1 MVREFLM
8 KLFGVAPR
16 EEVEA
21 TPKRRSLENPT
32 DFVLDALE
40 GNIATSGVRVNATTS
55 LQYSPIW
62 ACVSLISRDVAKLPI
77 WVYKGSNGGGRA
89 KNTRHAAHRLLH
101 VAPNSWL
108 TPFQF
113 KLRAVWEQLLWGN
126 HYSWIR
132 SEGGVPVELL
142 PLDPA
147 QTSVERV
154 DGAGKYFYRT
164 GVDGVEGEVAL
175 LPHQVFHLRGMGDGL
190 EGLTTYEKAR
200 DSFGMGLATQ
210 AFANKF
216 FYNGARSQVAFTHPG
231 ELEGTDAGENLRRSI
246 RDRMQGLDNAWMP
259 WVLEEGMEAK
269 VLGMSNEDA
278 QLQGLMSHGLIDI
291 ANWFGMPAGKI
302 GAQVNTSYGSLEA
315 EEKAYLGQTIDP
327 HLVNFE
333 EEALA
338 KLFTEKERRSGRWT
352 VEFDRKKLQRTSL
365 VDQSTFLQSMVANGV
380 MNRDEAREQLGMN
393 PIEDGSGE
401 SYLVPLNL
409 TDPTE
414 PDQDPPAIGD
424 QNQEPDT
431 DQVDVDA
438 ARAAVQAALELTLDS
453 LVHRLVE
460 QGASRMKARERLQD
474 WLCDDIAGM
483 NDTQVMGKLRPLEGI
498 LRALGGKPPQTR
510 TMRNRLYGLFRD
522 HLTQA
527 GSYSDGLA
535 WLAKN
540 ASGTLQEKIWSD
552 TWNGEPAPRKQ
563 KSE

>member
-1 MVREFLM
+1 
-8 KLFGVAPR
+8 
-16 EEVEA
+16 
-21 TPKRRSLENPT
+21 
-32 DFVLDALE
+32 
-40 GNIATSGVRVNATTS
+40 
-55 LQYSPIW
+55 
-62 ACVSLISRDVAKLPI
+62 
-77 WVYKGSNGGGRA
+77 
-89 KNTRHAAHRLLH
+89 
-101 VAPNSWL
+101 
-108 TPFQF
+108 
-113 KLRAVWEQLLWGN
+113 
-126 HYSWIR
+126 
-132 SEGGVPVELL
+132 
-142 PLDPA
+142 
-147 QTSVERV
+147 
-154 DGAGKYFYRT
+154 
-164 GVDGVEGEVAL
+164 
-175 LPHQVFHLRGMGDGL
+175 
-190 EGLTTYEKAR
+190 
-200 DSFGMGLATQ
+200 
-210 AFANKF
+210 
-216 FYNGARSQVAFTHPG
+216 
-231 ELEGTDAGENLRRSI
+231 
-246 RDRMQGLDNAWMP
+246 MQGLDNAWMP
-259 WVLEEGMEAK
+259 WVLEEGREAK